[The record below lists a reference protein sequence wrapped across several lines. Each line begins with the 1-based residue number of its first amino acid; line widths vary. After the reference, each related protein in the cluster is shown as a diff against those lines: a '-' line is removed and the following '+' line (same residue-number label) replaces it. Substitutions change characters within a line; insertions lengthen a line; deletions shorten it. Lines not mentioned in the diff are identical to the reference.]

1 MAEERLLGIDF
12 GTRRS
17 TMAVYENGRPEF
29 MFTDGPKTGVSSVVS
44 SADGHLY
51 VGGLESELAATSPER
66 HIWSAKRQLLDADLD
81 LATSRTLLPASVF
94 QTVKETAERRLDETL
109 SEAVIAVPDRL
120 SIRRWQV
127 LRDAAKVAGFD
138 DIHPMDETT
147 AAALAYGYDD
157 SSDRLILV
165 VDVGASTFSASIIDI
180 GGDVYEVLASTGDL
194 HLGGDDW
201 DETIIQW
208 LLDRFD
214 IDCEDDDGCRA
225 RLRQHAEIAKI
236 KLSSRQATE
245 VTVPEDLSGS
255 SGTRAVQLTRSA
267 LEKLTAPLAN
277 RITEQLRQVCSD
289 AGVTQADIDDIV
301 LVGGAT
307 RTPQIRTTIGEF
319 LGWKP
324 TRTVSPDTAVADG
337 AAIQGAVYSGHDNQT
352 AALRSHASSIGIE
365 STDGSFDCI
374 IEQDRIF
381 PTQETKTITTSADD
395 QSRITI
401 DVFQGPH
408 ETATE
413 NDQVD
418 SFTVTGIPAAP
429 AGDPRV
435 ELCFSIDECGWLDL
449 SAEETALDESATLT
463 VEDTI
468 GLTNEQRAA
477 LREELSTRV
486 QDTAPTEV
494 NGGTGTGQ
502 VTPNEQTGQSETVA
516 TEPERTDTPNTEIN
530 RTEPPTERITSPPRR
545 SLNYADLERGNLLGS
560 GGQAEVY
567 EVSIPGNGSPG
578 RVALKL
584 PRQTGKTVDS
594 DVVGSFSKEAEKWAF
609 LDTRERKK
617 HRWRHSEHIVG
628 IVDSGED
635 LPWIAMEYMDGG
647 SLADRLAEH
656 PDGLPIDEALWIG
669 ESVCR
674 GVELAHNYGI
684 AHLDLNPANIL
695 FRSTE
700 QEMFDQP
707 KLADWGISRTL
718 TEEQTDVDGLTVAH
732 AAPEQFR
739 QAEFGDPDMLTDI
752 YQVGSLLYTIC
763 VGDPPHTGTQTEVI
777 QAVTGDRRPDPPS
790 ARRPALPAVI
800 DRTIETAMAR
810 EKGER
815 HRSVGVLANELAAIR
830 EEWTN
835 SA

>member
-1 MAEERLLGIDF
+1 MAF
-12 GTRRS
+12 
-17 TMAVYENGRPEF
+17 YENGRPEF
-29 MFTDGPKTGVSSVVS
+29 LFTDGPKTGVSSVVS

-127 LRDAAKVAGFD
+127 LRNAAQVAGFD

-165 VDVGASTFSASIIDI
+165 VDVGASTFSTSIIDI
-180 GGDVYEVLASTGDL
+180 GGGVYEVLASTGDL

-201 DETIIQW
+201 DETIVQW

-214 IDCEDDDGCRA
+214 IDHEGDAGRRA

-245 VTVPEDLSGS
+245 ITVPEDLTGS
-255 SGTRAVQLTRSA
+255 SGTRDVRLTRST

-277 RITEQLRQVCSD
+277 RITDQLRRVCSD
-289 AGVTQADIDDIV
+289 AAVTQADIDDIV

-307 RTPQIRTTIGEF
+307 RIPHVRTTIGEF

-337 AAIQGAVYSGHDNQT
+337 AAIQGAVYSGHDDQT

-365 STDGSFDCI
+365 SADGSLDRL

-381 PTQETKTITTSADD
+381 PTRETKRITTSVDD
-395 QSRITI
+395 QSRINL

-413 NDQVD
+413 NDQVG
-418 SFTVTGIPAAP
+418 SFTVTGIPAAQ

-435 ELCFSIDECGWLDL
+435 ELCLSIDEFGWLDI
-449 SAEETALDESATLT
+449 SAEETALDEFATLT
-463 VEDTI
+463 VEGKV
-468 GLTNEQRAA
+468 GLTDEQLVA

-486 QDTAPTEV
+486 RDTAPTVASE
-494 NGGTGTGQ
+494 GTGADQ
-502 VTPNEQTGQSETVA
+502 VSTTEQSGQSDTVK
-516 TEPERTDTPNTEIN
+516 TEPEQTEREDTETP
-530 RTEPPTERITSPPRR
+530 RTEPPTERVASPPRW
-545 SLNYADLERGNLLGS
+545 SLDVTDIERGDLLGS
-560 GGQAEVY
+560 GGQAEVH
-567 EVSIPGNGSPG
+567 EVLIPGDGSPS
-578 RVALKL
+578 RVALKE

-594 DVVGSFSKEAEKWAF
+594 DVVSSFLTEAETWEF
-609 LDTRERKK
+609 LDTRERTKS
-617 HRWRHSEHIVG
+617 RWRHSEHIVG
-628 IVDSGED
+628 VVASGED
-635 LPWIAMEYMDGG
+635 LPWIALEYMDGG
-647 SLADRLAEH
+647 TLADRLAEH

-684 AHLDLNPANIL
+684 AHLDLKPANIL
-695 FRSTE
+695 FRATGPE
-700 QEMFDQP
+700 TFDQP

-718 TEEQTDVDGLTVAH
+718 TEESTDVDGLTIDH

-739 QAEFGDPDMLTDI
+739 PAEFGDSDMLTDI

-763 VGDPPHTGTQTEVI
+763 VGNPPHTGTQTEVI
-777 QAVTGDRRPDPPS
+777 QAVTGDQRPDPPS
-790 ARRPALPAVI
+790 ARRPALPAAI

-810 EKGER
+810 KKGER
-815 HRSVGVLANELAAIR
+815 HRSIGVLTNEIAAIR
-830 EEWTN
+830 SEWTD